1 MHHRL
6 YSRNGARL
14 FMDWQKL
21 LIRSTGSDVKTFPRQ
36 NFRNTPFQYRL
47 IIEQPILRV
56 PCQICPQLGAIAI
69 LVEGQA
75 ALFLFKKDTCLVPMP
90 HIFKQLAQLPRFFPF
105 HRKNF
110 DRLALVK
117 IIDCCPVIGNDRQGD
132 AAFGCNIIDSIK
144 ISSRSDGD
152 RSSCLQQ
159 SGKKLSCLI
168 PQGSFP
174 ASI

>member
-1 MHHRL
+1 M
-6 YSRNGARL
+6 
-14 FMDWQKL
+14 
-21 LIRSTGSDVKTFPRQ
+21 
-36 NFRNTPFQYRL
+36 
-47 IIEQPILRV
+47 
-56 PCQICPQLGAIAI
+56 PCQIVPQLGAIAI

-75 ALFLFKKDTCLVPMP
+75 ALFLLKKDTCFVPMP
-90 HIFKQLAQLPRFFPF
+90 YIFKQLAQLPCFFPL

-117 IIDCCPVIGNDRQGD
+117 IIDCCPVVGNNRQGD
-132 AAFGCNIIDSIK
+132 AAFGGNIIDSIK

-159 SGKKLSCLI
+159 SGKQFPGLV
-168 PQGSFP
+168 PQRSFP